1 MKQTNNA
8 SLTRILHQWMRSL
21 RPSLGAT
28 RRAACAVQIVYP
40 ADLSRLSFGRWRA
53 RASSTIA
60 TAMLSVAGARQ
71 RPKSGA
77 IIASTDAICGL
88 ITTVTRQ
95 LSALLLALLL
105 GGCGGAGPGDAENA
119 KVDTGKVYRWKMVTT
134 WPANFPVFQ
143 EAPEMFAENIRTMS
157 NGRLDIKVFAGG
169 ELVPALQ
176 VFDAV
181 SQGAVEMGHGSAY
194 YWAGK
199 VPAAQFFST
208 VPFGMEHK
216 GVEAWLYHGGGL
228 ELWNELY
235 EPFNVIALPIGNTGV
250 QMGGWFNKKIETI
263 ADLKGL
269 RMRIPG
275 LGGKV
280 LDRAGG
286 NPVLMSGGE
295 VYTALERG
303 TIDAT
308 EWVGPLHD
316 LRLGLNRAASY
327 YYYPGW
333 HEPGTVMELLINK
346 ARWDSLPAD
355 LQNIVE
361 QAAAANSVW
370 AYSAMEYHNSQA
382 LEELFMKK
390 NVQVLPF
397 PPDVLQELRAITVQ
411 TLADEADKDPDFKR
425 VYEAYMSFQEAYQP
439 WHRLTSQALEN

>member
-1 MKQTNNA
+1 ME
-8 SLTRILHQWMRSL
+8 LT
-21 RPSLGAT
+21 
-28 RRAACAVQIVYP
+28 YN
-40 ADLSRLSFGRWRA
+40 
-53 RASSTIA
+53 SS
-60 TAMLSVAGARQ
+60 
-71 RPKSGA
+71 
-77 IIASTDAICGL
+77 
-88 ITTVTRQ
+88 VTRTLIQ
-95 LSALLLALLL
+95 QSLILLLAVMLSA
-105 GGCGGAGPGDAENA
+105 CGSSGPEQEANA
-119 KVDTGKVYRWKMVTT
+119 AIDTGKIYRWKMVTT

-143 EAPEMFAENIRTMS
+143 EAPEMFAENVRIMS
-157 NGRLDIKVFAGG
+157 NGRLEIDVFAGG

-181 SQGAVEMGHGSAY
+181 SQGAIEMGHGSAY

-208 VPFGMEHK
+208 VPFGMEQK

-235 EPFNVIALPIGNTGV
+235 EPFNVIALPIGNSGV
-250 QMGGWFNKKIETI
+250 QMGGWFNKKIESI

-286 NPVLMSGGE
+286 NPILMSAGE

-316 LRLGLNRAASY
+316 LRLGLNRAARY

-333 HEPGTVMELLINK
+333 HEPGTELELLINK
-346 ARWDSLPAD
+346 ARWDSLPVD
-355 LQNIVE
+355 LQEIVK
-361 QAAAANSVW
+361 QAAAATGAW
-370 AYSAMEYHNSQA
+370 TFSALEYLNSQA
-382 LEELFMKK
+382 LKELSAKK

-397 PPDVLQELRAITVQ
+397 PAEVMEELRAITTQ
-411 TLADEADKDPDFKR
+411 TLEEEAGKDPDFKR
-425 VYEAYMSFQEAYQP
+425 VYEAYLSFQNTYQP
-439 WHRLTSQALEN
+439 WHRLTSQALDN

>member
-8 SLTRILHQWMRSL
+8 S
-21 RPSLGAT
+21 
-28 RRAACAVQIVYP
+28 
-40 ADLSRLSFGRWRA
+40 
-53 RASSTIA
+53 
-60 TAMLSVAGARQ
+60 
-71 RPKSGA
+71 
-77 IIASTDAICGL
+77 L

-370 AYSAMEYHNSQA
+370 AYSAMEYYNSQA
-382 LEELFMKK
+382 LEELSMKK

-397 PPDVLQELRAITVQ
+397 PPDVLQELRAITAQ

-425 VYEAYMSFQEAYQP
+425 VHEAYMSFQEAYQP

>member
-1 MKQTNNA
+1 MKENHTIPLMM
-8 SLTRILHQWMRSL
+8 SVT
-21 RPSLGAT
+21 G
-28 RRAACAVQIVYP
+28 
-40 ADLSRLSFGRWRA
+40 RLCCLF
-53 RASSTIA
+53 
-60 TAMLSVAGARQ
+60 
-71 RPKSGA
+71 
-77 IIASTDAICGL
+77 
-88 ITTVTRQ
+88 
-95 LSALLLALLL
+95 LALLVA
-105 GGCGGAGPGDAENA
+105 GCGNDVPVESGSAGVDAS
-119 KVDTGKVYRWKMVTT
+119 KTYRWKMVTT

-143 EAPEMFAENIRTMS
+143 EAPEMFAENVRIMS
-157 NGRLDIKVFAGG
+157 NGRLDIKVFAGS

-208 VPFGMEHK
+208 VPFGMEQK
-216 GVEAWLYHGGGL
+216 GMEAWLYHGGGL

-235 EPFNVIALPIGNTGV
+235 EPFNVIALPMGNSGV

-286 NPVLMSGGE
+286 NPILMAAGE

-316 LRLGLNRAASY
+316 LRIGLNRAATY

-333 HEPGTVMELLINK
+333 HEPGTELELLINK
-346 ARWDSLPAD
+346 ARWDRLPAD
-355 LQNIVE
+355 LQEIVR
-361 QAAAANSVW
+361 QAAAAT
-370 AYSAMEYHNSQA
+370 SAWTFSALEYRNSQA
-382 LEELFMKK
+382 LKELPTKK
-390 NVQVLPF
+390 NVQLLPF
-397 PPDVLQELRAITVQ
+397 PPDVMEELRAITRQ
-411 TLADEADKDPDFKR
+411 TLESEAEKDPDFKR
-425 VYEAYMSFQEAYQP
+425 VYEAYLAFQETYQP
-439 WHRLTSQALEN
+439 WHRLTSEALEN

>member
-1 MKQTNNA
+1 MPNNIVM
-8 SLTRILHQWMRSL
+8 TITQRS
-21 RPSLGAT
+21 AYT
-28 RRAACAVQIVYP
+28 
-40 ADLSRLSFGRWRA
+40 
-53 RASSTIA
+53 
-60 TAMLSVAGARQ
+60 
-71 RPKSGA
+71 
-77 IIASTDAICGL
+77 
-88 ITTVTRQ
+88 
-95 LSALLLALLL
+95 LLALLL
-105 GGCGGAGPGDAENA
+105 AACGNGAPQEDRRGGI
-119 KVDTGKVYRWKMVTT
+119 DTGKIHRWKMVTT

-143 EAPEMFAENIRTMS
+143 EAPEMFAKNIRVMS
-157 NGRLDIKVFAGG
+157 NGRLDINVFAGG

-208 VPFGMEHK
+208 VPFGMEQK

-235 EPFNVIALPIGNTGV
+235 EPFNVIALPIGNSGV

-286 NPVLMSGGE
+286 NPILMSAGE

-316 LRLGLNRAASY
+316 LRLGLNRAARY

-333 HEPGTVMELLINK
+333 HEPGAEMELLINR

-355 LQNIVE
+355 LQQIVK
-361 QAAAANSVW
+361 QAAAATGAW
-370 AYSAMEYHNSQA
+370 TFSAMEYHNSRA
-382 LEELFMKK
+382 LKELSEKK
-390 NVQVLPF
+390 NVQMLPF
-397 PPDVLQELRAITVQ
+397 PQDVLQALRSVTRQ
-411 TLADEADKDPDFKR
+411 TLESEAEKDPEFKR
-425 VYEAYMSFQEAYQP
+425 VYESYLAFQDSYQP
-439 WHRLTSQALEN
+439 WHRLTSKALQTD

>member
-1 MKQTNNA
+1 MKRF
-8 SLTRILHQWMRSL
+8 LFILL
-21 RPSLGAT
+21 
-28 RRAACAVQIVYP
+28 AV
-40 ADLSRLSFGRWRA
+40 A
-53 RASSTIA
+53 
-60 TAMLSVAGARQ
+60 
-71 RPKSGA
+71 
-77 IIASTDAICGL
+77 
-88 ITTVTRQ
+88 
-95 LSALLLALLL
+95 LSACGS
-105 GGCGGAGPGDAENA
+105 GGPEEEAHA
-119 KVDTGKVYRWKMVTT
+119 VIDTGKTYRWKMVTT

-143 EAPEMFAENIRTMS
+143 EAPEMFAEKVRLMS
-157 NGRLDIKVFAGG
+157 NGRLDINVFAGG

-181 SQGAVEMGHGSAY
+181 SQGAIEMGHGSAY

-199 VPAAQFFST
+199 APAAQFFST
-208 VPFGMEHK
+208 VPFGMEQK

-286 NPVLMSGGE
+286 NPILMSGGE
-295 VYTALERG
+295 LYTALERG

-316 LRLGLNRAASY
+316 LRLGLNRAATY

-333 HEPGTVMELLINK
+333 HEPGTELELLINK
-346 ARWDSLPAD
+346 QRWDSLPAD
-355 LQNIVE
+355 LQEIVK
-361 QAAAANSVW
+361 QAAAATGAW
-370 AYSAMEYHNSQA
+370 TFSALEYRNSQA
-382 LEELFMKK
+382 LKELSGKK

-397 PPDVLQELRAITVQ
+397 PQDVMRELRAVTRQ
-411 TLADEADKDPDFKR
+411 TLESEAEKDPEFKR
-425 VYEAYMSFQEAYQP
+425 VYEAYQSFREAYLP
-439 WHRLTSQALEN
+439 WHRLTSQALETE

>member
-1 MKQTNNA
+1 MLKNTNTPLIIPA
-8 SLTRILHQWMRSL
+8 ARGSL
-21 RPSLGAT
+21 
-28 RRAACAVQIVYP
+28 C
-40 ADLSRLSFGRWRA
+40 
-53 RASSTIA
+53 
-60 TAMLSVAGARQ
+60 
-71 RPKSGA
+71 
-77 IIASTDAICGL
+77 
-88 ITTVTRQ
+88 
-95 LSALLLALLL
+95 LLLALFL
-105 GGCGGAGPGDAENA
+105 GACGTDAPVESGTA
-119 KVDTGKVYRWKMVTT
+119 VIDTGKIYRWKMVTT

-143 EAPEMFAENIRTMS
+143 EAPEMFAENVRIMS
-157 NGRLDIKVFAGG
+157 NGRLDINVFAGG

-208 VPFGMEHK
+208 VPFGMEQK

-235 EPFNVIALPIGNTGV
+235 EPFNVIALPIGNSGV

-286 NPVLMSGGE
+286 NPILMSAGE

-316 LRLGLNRAASY
+316 LRLGLNRAARY

-333 HEPGTVMELLINK
+333 HEPGTELELLVNK
-346 ARWDSLPAD
+346 ARWEGLPAD
-355 LQNIVE
+355 LQQIVK
-361 QAAAANSVW
+361 QAAAAT
-370 AYSAMEYHNSQA
+370 SAWTFSA
-382 LEELFMKK
+382 LEYLNSHALKELSTKK

-397 PPDVLQELRAITVQ
+397 PAEVMEELRAITRQ
-411 TLADEADKDPDFKR
+411 TLEGEADKDPEFKR
-425 VYEAYMSFQEAYQP
+425 VYEAYLAFQETYQP
-439 WHRLTSQALEN
+439 WHRLTSEALGK

>member
-1 MKQTNNA
+1 MIENYNTFPTIRAK
-8 SLTRILHQWMRSL
+8 
-21 RPSLGAT
+21 
-28 RRAACAVQIVYP
+28 RRLYFF
-40 ADLSRLSFGRWRA
+40 LF
-53 RASSTIA
+53 
-60 TAMLSVAGARQ
+60 
-71 RPKSGA
+71 A
-77 IIASTDAICGL
+77 II
-88 ITTVTRQ
+88 
-95 LSALLLALLL
+95 L
-105 GGCGGAGPGDAENA
+105 GGCGGEDPGKATGSNI
-119 KVDTGKVYRWKMVTT
+119 DTGKIYRWKMVTT

-143 EAPEMFAENIRTMS
+143 EAPEMFAENVRVMS
-157 NGRLDIKVFAGG
+157 NGRLDINVFAGG

-208 VPFGMEHK
+208 VPFGMEQK

-235 EPFNVIALPIGNTGV
+235 EPFNVIALPMGNSGV

-263 ADLKGL
+263 DDLKGL

-286 NPVLMSGGE
+286 NPILMSGGE
-295 VYTALERG
+295 LYTALERG

-316 LRLGLNRAASY
+316 LRLGLNRAATY

-333 HEPGTVMELLINK
+333 HEPGSELELLINR
-346 ARWDSLPAD
+346 ARWDSLPVD
-355 LQNIVE
+355 LQHIVR
-361 QAAAANSVW
+361 QAAAATGAW
-370 AYSAMEYHNSQA
+370 TYSAMEYHNSQA
-382 LEELFMKK
+382 LKELSGKK

-397 PPDVLQELRAITVQ
+397 PQEVLQALRGVTRQ
-411 TLADEADKDPDFKR
+411 TLESEAEKDPDFKR
-425 VYEAYMSFQEAYQP
+425 VYESYLAFQDSYQA
-439 WHRLTSQALEN
+439 WHRLTSKALESD